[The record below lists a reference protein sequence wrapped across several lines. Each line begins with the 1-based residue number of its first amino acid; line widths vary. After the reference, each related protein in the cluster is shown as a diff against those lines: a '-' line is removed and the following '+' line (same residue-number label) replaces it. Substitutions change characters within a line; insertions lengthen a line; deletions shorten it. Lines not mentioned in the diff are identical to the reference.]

1 MINFVSPTLDY
12 ALLAPIIIVLGG
24 ALVGV
29 LIEAFPPRKSRASS
43 QLFITIATL
52 ILSLVSLLRVRG
64 RSSSAAAMES
74 VTFDGAG
81 MLLQASILVI
91 SIIAVFLLADQENFT
106 ALAASLPGSDE
117 EREALQQ
124 DLKVTEIYPLTLF
137 AIAGMM
143 LFTVATDLVTLFV
156 ALEVLSLPLY
166 LLAGLSRRRRLMSQE
181 AALKY
186 FLLGAFASAF
196 FLMGIAYLY
205 GFSSSVTFAGIHSAV
220 IGGGGNDIYL
230 LLGMAFISIGLL
242 FKVGAV
248 PFHAWSP
255 DVYQGAPTAV
265 TGFMAAATKVAA
277 FGAMLRI
284 FYVSFGEAYWQWRP
298 VLIAIAL
305 ITMVFGSLVAIA
317 QRDVKRMLAYSSIAH
332 AGFLLSGVIALSKSG
347 LESSIFYLFAY
358 GIATVGAFGVVTL
371 VRDSSGE
378 VTDLNRWS
386 GLGKRSPWVATAFA
400 VFLLAFAGIPLTSG
414 FIGKF
419 SIFSAAYESG
429 STAILITGVLSS
441 AIAAFFYIRVIVL
454 MFFKDPVEDGTSVV
468 IPSVYTQ
475 LTITISTVT
484 TLALGIYPTPLI
496 NFIQSSAQFLR

>member
-1 MINFVSPTLDY
+1 MINFVAPTFDY
-12 ALLAPIIIVLGG
+12 ALLAPILIVLAG

-29 LIEAFPPRKSRASS
+29 LLEAFAPRKSLSAS
-43 QLFITIATL
+43 QLFIALATL
-52 ILSLVSLLRVRG
+52 ALSLASLIRVHG
-64 RSSSAAAMES
+64 KSSTTAAMDS
-74 VTFDGAG
+74 VTFDGSG
-81 MLLQASILVI
+81 MLLQASILII
-91 SIIAVFLLADQENFT
+91 SIIAIFLLADQENFT
-106 ALAASLPGSDE
+106 ALAAALPGSDE
-117 EREALQQ
+117 ERSSLQK
-124 DLKVTEIYPLTLF
+124 DLKVTEVYPLTLF
-137 AIAGMM
+137 AVAGML
-143 LFTVATDLVTLFV
+143 LFPLATDLITLFV
-156 ALEVLSLPLY
+156 ALEMLSLPLY
-166 LLAGLSRRRRLMSQE
+166 LLAGLSRRRRLASQE

-186 FLLGAFASAF
+186 FLLGAFSSAF
-196 FLMGIAYLY
+196 FLMGVAYLY
-205 GFSSSVTFAGIHSAV
+205 GFSASVSFTGIHAAV
-220 IGGGGNDIYL
+220 IGGTGNDIYL
-230 LLGMAFISIGLL
+230 LLGIAFLSIGLL

-284 FYVSFGEAYWQWRP
+284 FYVSFAEAFWQWRP
-298 VLIAIAL
+298 AITAIAL

-332 AGFLLSGVIALSKSG
+332 AGFLLAGVIALNKSG
-347 LESSIFYLFAY
+347 LDAAIFYLFAY

-371 VRDSSGE
+371 VRDSAGE

-400 VFLLAFAGIPLTSG
+400 GFLLAFAGIPLTSG

-468 IPSVYTQ
+468 IPSIYTQ
-475 LTITISTVT
+475 ITIVVSTVVT
-484 TLALGIYPTPLI
+484 FALGIYPTPLI
-496 NFIQSSAQFLR
+496 NFIQSTASFLR